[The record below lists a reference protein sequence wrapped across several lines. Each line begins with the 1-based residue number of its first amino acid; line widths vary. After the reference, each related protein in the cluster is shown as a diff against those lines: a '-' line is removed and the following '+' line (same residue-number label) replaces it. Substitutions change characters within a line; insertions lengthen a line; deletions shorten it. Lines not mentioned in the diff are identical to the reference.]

1 MSYHNERVK
10 ELQNLYRATFPEEDR
25 PNVQWDLDVVTLK
38 EVNSLPFYQY
48 LMEYLRLHACKQV

>member
-38 EVNSLPFYQY
+38 EV
-48 LMEYLRLHACKQV
+48 MKKIDVWKI